1 MGSLCPDHIAKRDE
15 TMSGRDPIG
24 VAIWGSAS
32 VALVAALALRGRS
45 QQAASFAETSRA
57 FAVVAGVIA
66 IGWVGVRFGVF
77 DRFGSR
83 VVPSTASRTLVGVA
97 LLAWVFVLAGLTNLD
112 VAVVAATPLALVV
125 AADRGID
132 GALLALGVAQVANA
146 GSILLPT
153 ANLTT
158 LLVLGPTAG
167 SDGSYLRQASLAWLL
182 VGVVTLVVVVPLA
195 TRVGHSPTP
204 VRSDWSP
211 WRIGLD
217 PAGMFVLASSLR
229 TLVAEGVGVGNGF
242 WSAALRTSMLAA
254 VVNNL
259 PAAAAVHVT
268 GPAATWG
275 AVAGLAIG
283 PNLLLTG
290 SVASVIVRRMA
301 LEGGAAMSVRTFT
314 LVGLGLV
321 PAQLAAAFV
330 GLRLTGALR
339 G

>member
-1 MGSLCPDHIAKRDE
+1 MGKHDE

-24 VAIWGSAS
+24 LAIWGSAW
-32 VALVAALALRGRS
+32 VALVAALVVRGRS
-45 QQAASFAETSRA
+45 PLTASFEETSRA

-66 IGWVGVRFGVF
+66 GGWVGVRFGVF
-77 DRFGSR
+77 DRIGSR
-83 VVPSTASRTLVGVA
+83 VVPSTASRALVGMA
-97 LLAWVFVLAGLTNLD
+97 LLAWVFVLAGVTNLD

-167 SDGSYLRQASLAWLL
+167 SDGSYLRQAWLAWLL
-182 VGVVTLVVVVPLA
+182 VGVVTLAVLGPLA
-195 TRVGHSPTP
+195 TRVGHRPSTS
-204 VRSDWSP
+204 VRSDWSL

-217 PAGMFVLASSLR
+217 LAGMFVFASSLR
-229 TLVAEGVGVGNGF
+229 TLVSDGIGVGTGF
-242 WSAALRTSMLAA
+242 WSAALRTSTLAA

-290 SVASVIVRRMA
+290 SVASVIVRRITR
-301 LEGGAAMSVRTFT
+301 EGGAALSVRTFT
-314 LVGLGLV
+314 LVGFGLV